1 MPVVYEEFEALKRF
15 VEFNDDDAANLASL
29 AEVVAKHGPALTDH
43 FYQTLGSVPETAKI
57 IEGRVEGLKTT
68 HRQYMKELTDGV
80 YDADYFQR
88 RARIGQ
94 VHVRMGIDPRF
105 VEGVMSVIR
114 AGMLKAMAT
123 EISDPAEL
131 ASKASSF
138 IKLCDLDL
146 AIINLAYNE
155 ERLDRFSEFTGMKR
169 RLIENVITMPK
180 R

>member
-15 VEFNDDDAANLASL
+15 VEFSDEDAENLGSLASIVE
-29 AEVVAKHGPALTDH
+29 AHGPALTDH
-43 FYQTLGSVPETAKI
+43 FYETLGAVEATAKI
-57 IEGRVEGLKTT
+57 IAGRVEGLKKT
-68 HRQYMKELTDGV
+68 HRQYMVELTAG
-80 YDADYFQR
+80 DYGPSYFER

-94 VHVRMGIDPRF
+94 VHVAMGIDPRF

-114 AGMLKAMAT
+114 VGMLKAMAE

-131 ASKASSF
+131 AAKAGSF

-146 AIINLAYNE
+146 AIINLAYGE
-155 ERLDRFSEFTGMKR
+155 ERLDRFSNFTGMSR

-180 R
+180 K

>member
-1 MPVVYEEFEALKRF
+1 MPVVYEEFEALKQF
-15 VEFNDDDAANLASL
+15 VEFSEEDEKNLASL
-29 AEVVAKHGPALTDH
+29 ADVVAKHGPALTDH
-43 FYQTLGSVPETAKI
+43 FYETLGSVPETAKI
-57 IEGRVEGLKTT
+57 IEGRVDALKKT
-68 HRQYMKELTDGV
+68 HRQYMAELTAGT
-80 YDADYFQR
+80 YGNDYFER

-94 VHVRMGIDPRF
+94 VHVARGIDPRF

-114 AGMLKAMAT
+114 AGMLIALAQ

-146 AIINLAYNE
+146 AIINLAYSE

-169 RLIENVITMPK
+169 KLIENVITMPK

>member
-1 MPVVYEEFEALKRF
+1 MAVVYEEFEALKRF
-15 VEFNDDDAANLASL
+15 IEFSDEDVQNLASL
-29 AEVVAKHGPALTDH
+29 ADVVESHGPALTDH
-43 FYQTLGSVPETAKI
+43 FYETLGSVPETARI
-57 IEGRVEGLKTT
+57 IEGRVESLKRT
-68 HRQYMKELTDGV
+68 HRQYMKELTAGEYGDS
-80 YDADYFQR
+80 YFER

-94 VHVRMGIDPRF
+94 VHVKMGIDPRF

-114 AGMLKAMAT
+114 AGMLKAMA
-123 EISDPAEL
+123 EVIDEPSEL
-131 ASKASSF
+131 AAKASSF

-169 RLIENVITMPK
+169 KLIENVITMPK

>member
-1 MPVVYEEFEALKRF
+1 
-15 VEFNDDDAANLASL
+15 
-29 AEVVAKHGPALTDH
+29 
-43 FYQTLGSVPETAKI
+43 
-57 IEGRVEGLKTT
+57 
-68 HRQYMKELTDGV
+68 
-80 YDADYFQR
+80 
-88 RARIGQ
+88 
-94 VHVRMGIDPRF
+94 
-105 VEGVMSVIR
+105 MSVIR
-114 AGMLKAMAT
+114 AGMLKAMAS

-146 AIINLAYNE
+146 AIINLAYSE